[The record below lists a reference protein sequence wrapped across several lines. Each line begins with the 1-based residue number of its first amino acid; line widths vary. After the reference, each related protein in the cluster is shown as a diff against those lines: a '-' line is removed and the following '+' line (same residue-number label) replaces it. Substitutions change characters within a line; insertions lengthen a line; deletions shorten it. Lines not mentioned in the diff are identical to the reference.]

1 MFEFVDR
8 WDMRTYVFG
17 RLALKLDKLI
27 TRSVSYVGLDCK
39 YLYCVSINGV

>member
-1 MFEFVDR
+1 MFEFVGR
-8 WDMRTYVFG
+8 WDMILYVFG

-39 YLYCVSINGV
+39 YLSWVSRNGV